1 MRRGGSG
8 IFRWID
14 LGLRGKNGKGE
25 MKAIS
30 DELFVELTHAANAVW
45 NYIASDCLS
54 ALAEAG
60 EGDSMSRDDVIE
72 VVCDADR
79 LTTLTKVSPA
89 LVAWLDAVDY
99 DVLKRV
105 MRKIFTYKRYA

>member
-1 MRRGGSG
+1 
-8 IFRWID
+8 
-14 LGLRGKNGKGE
+14 

-79 LTTLTKVSPA
+79 LQGEKLSPA